1 MCFAVTG
8 LLLLGRVMK
17 RMPRARGKIA
27 ALTPYSIF
35 LDFFFD
41 FCLFFVLFF
50 FLFCFSF
57 CLWGE
62 LGLIHEC

>member
-17 RMPRARGKIA
+17 RMPRAREKIA

-35 LDFFFD
+35 LDFFCF
-41 FCLFFVLFF
+41 FPFFVLFF
-50 FLFCFSF
+50 AFLFFFFVYGAS
-57 CLWGE
+57 WG
-62 LGLIHEC
+62 